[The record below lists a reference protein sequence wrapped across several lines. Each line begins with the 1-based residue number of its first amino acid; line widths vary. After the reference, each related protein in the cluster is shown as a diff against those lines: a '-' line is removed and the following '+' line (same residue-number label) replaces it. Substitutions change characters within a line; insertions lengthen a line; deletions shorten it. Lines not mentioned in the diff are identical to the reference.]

1 MGTYGLSRSWAVFA
15 LAAVCIC
22 VLSIGVSEAAEGSR
36 VREMLA
42 SDPDVGSSFEY
53 EGRGRDIFTYG
64 EAPKDLPKEARTILD
79 EGIPRLKGVP
89 RPPVD
94 GDKLLREAYA
104 SYWKATGDFLEHD
117 YLDAVKECEKAL
129 GRLERAGRSD
139 SDLALD
145 VARLRRASAE
155 LGRRNE
161 VEKEFHKVDLDIE
174 SIAHNEGSRAAV
186 VNGHVV
192 TEGQTVAGTGASIL
206 SIGRAH
212 IVFLYKGYKV
222 RKEMFERK

>member
-1 MGTYGLSRSWAVFA
+1 
-15 LAAVCIC
+15 
-22 VLSIGVSEAAEGSR
+22 
-36 VREMLA
+36 MLA

-129 GRLERAGRSD
+129 GRLKGGGRQWPCGHGGPDRSRDRREHPEHRARP
-139 SDLALD
+139 
-145 VARLRRASAE
+145 
-155 LGRRNE
+155 
-161 VEKEFHKVDLDIE
+161 H
-174 SIAHNEGSRAAV
+174 SIPV
-186 VNGHVV
+186 
-192 TEGQTVAGTGASIL
+192 
-206 SIGRAH
+206 
-212 IVFLYKGYKV
+212 
-222 RKEMFERK
+222 